1 MHSFNTPIKKIYN
14 NIYVKLEYQNPA
26 GSIKDRPATYMLF
39 DAYKK
44 GYKEIVEATSG
55 NTGIALA
62 YYGKYFG
69 IKVTIFIPSSYSIE
83 RQKLLKL
90 YGANLIL
97 VDGDMKTAINEAKKY
112 AKYNN
117 LYMTNQFSNK
127 MNQFSHIQTTAPE
140 ILAQVPKIDYFV
152 SAVGSGGTIMGI
164 AKRLKPYGV
173 KIIAV
178 ESKNS
183 PPLYNK
189 LYQKNNP
196 IKPHLIQGIGAG
208 FIPDNIDINYID
220 DVILVDD
227 NEIIEFTKQLSLLG
241 IRGGISSAANI
252 FASQQLN
259 GNVVTVAADGIEKY
273 ISVINY

>member
-1 MHSFNTPIKKIYN
+1 MHSFNTPIKKLYN
-14 NIYVKLEYQNPA
+14 NVYIKLEYKNPA

-69 IKVTIFIPSSYSIE
+69 IKSTIFLPSSYSIE

-97 VDGDMKTAINEAKKY
+97 VDGDMKQAINEAQKY
-112 AKYNN
+112 AIQNN
-117 LYMTNQFSNK
+117 VYMINQFSNK
-127 MNQFSHIQTTAPE
+127 MNEISHIQTTAPE

-183 PPLYNK
+183 SPLYNR
-189 LYQKNNP
+189 LYKKENI

-208 FIPDNIDINYID
+208 FIPNNIDIDYID

-227 NEIIEFTKQLSLLG
+227 EETIEFTKQLSSIG
-241 IRGGISSAANI
+241 ITGGISSAANI
-252 FASQQLN
+252 LASKQLN
-259 GNVVTVAADGIEKY
+259 GNVVTIAPDSVEKY
-273 ISVINY
+273 ISIL